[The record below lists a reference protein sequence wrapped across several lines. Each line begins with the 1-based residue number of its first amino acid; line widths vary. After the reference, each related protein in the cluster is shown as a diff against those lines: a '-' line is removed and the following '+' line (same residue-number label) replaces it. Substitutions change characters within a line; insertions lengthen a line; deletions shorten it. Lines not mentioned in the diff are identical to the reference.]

1 MAKILLVEDDR
12 HLADTICTWLK
23 LESYLV
29 EKAETGTDALDLLRA
44 YPYDLVILDVEL
56 PRLNGLEV
64 CRQYRAQGGTSL
76 VLMLTNKSTIT
87 DKEAGFGM
95 GADDYLTKPF
105 HLKELSAR
113 LRALLRRSQ
122 TLSNDV
128 LTAGKLEL
136 DPRSRKLTRGGE
148 DIHLPKMELALL
160 EFFMRC
166 PNQVFSSEAL
176 LERVWSSESERSSD
190 TIRSCIKKLRNKIDV
205 EGEQSMIKNVH
216 GVGYV
221 FEVPS

>member
-12 HLADTICTWLK
+12 NLADTICTWLQ

-44 YPYDLVILDVEL
+44 YPYDLVILDIEL

-64 CRQYRAQGGTSL
+64 CRQFRASGGSCP
-76 VLMLTNKSTIT
+76 VLFLTNKSTVA
-87 DKEAGFGM
+87 DKETGFGI

-122 TLSNDV
+122 MLFPDV

-136 DPRSRKLTRGGE
+136 DPRSRQLKRAGE
-148 DIHLPKMELALL
+148 DIHLPKMEFALL
-160 EFFMRC
+160 EFFMRY

-176 LERVWSSESERSSD
+176 LERVWTSESERSSD
-190 TIRSCIKKLRNKIDV
+190 TIRSCIKKLRNKIDI

-216 GVGYV
+216 GVGYK
-221 FEVPS
+221 FEVTN